1 MDLINALLLI
11 LGGILATASV
21 IVAKRPQAQA
31 TIDKLVPFQV
41 LIGIA
46 LLALGIVN
54 LLRWLGHGLIG
65 AISQTPIF
73 GMTFLALS
81 VMSILLGILF
91 GMPQILKALQGNAQA
106 EQRALQVMAQ
116 IAPYQVFIGGIGIV
130 AALLALAYNL
140 HIISPLTLQ

>member
-21 IVAKRPQAQA
+21 IVAKKPEARPM
-31 TIDKLVPFQV
+31 IEKLVPFQV

-46 LLALGIVN
+46 LLVLGVVN
-54 LLRWLGHGLIG
+54 LLRWLGHGLLG
-65 AISQTPIF
+65 AISHTPIF

-106 EQRALQVMAQ
+106 EQRAIQVMTQ
-116 IAPYQVFIGGIGIV
+116 IAPYQVMIGGVGII
-130 AALLALAYNL
+130 AALLALAYDL
-140 HIISPLTLQ
+140 HIINPLTM

>member
-21 IVAKRPQAQA
+21 IVARKPEARQM
-31 TIDKLVPFQV
+31 IDKLVPFQV

-46 LLALGIVN
+46 LLVLGVVN

-65 AISQTPIF
+65 MISHTPIY

-91 GMPQILKALQGNAQA
+91 GMPQILKSLQGNAQA

-116 IAPYQVFIGGIGIV
+116 IAPYQIFIGGIGIV
-130 AALLALAYNL
+130 AALLTLAYEL
-140 HIISPLTLQ
+140 HILSPLTL